1 MYLKQDACQVEPSS
15 YQFTQTP
22 RLPRQMK
29 ASFSFLVESSF
40 LLYWRVSL
48 QRWSTCLPLTHPTSH
63 GHKLSFKSS
72 GPTQWVME
80 KNHLLASIASSGINW
95 IHAIFVQLFTTC
107 RESGFMNAAY
117 VWHWFGLFIIRH
129 AVTFANY
136 PAMST
141 PDEGFPASLP
151 IAGRSSRF
159 EPFPLHPL
167 KPN

>member
-1 MYLKQDACQVEPSS
+1 MYLKLDACQVEPSS
-15 YQFTQTP
+15 YQFTQTL

-48 QRWSTCLPLTHPTSH
+48 QRWSSCLPLTHPTSH

-107 RESGFMNAAY
+107 RESGFVNAAY

-129 AVTFANY
+129 AVTFATTLQCQ
-136 PAMST
+136 PRMRVSR
-141 PDEGFPASLP
+141 PAS
-151 IAGRSSRF
+151 S
-159 EPFPLHPL
+159 
-167 KPN
+167 